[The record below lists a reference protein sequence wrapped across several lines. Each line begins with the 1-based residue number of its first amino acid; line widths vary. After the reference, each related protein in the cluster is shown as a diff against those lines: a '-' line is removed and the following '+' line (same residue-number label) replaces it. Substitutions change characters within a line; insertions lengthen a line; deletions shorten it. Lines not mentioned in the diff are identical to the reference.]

1 MDKSSEWLNIVEA
14 VKECKE
20 CPLHKFRKNP
30 VPGEGSLNAEVMLI
44 GEAPG
49 RREDETGRPFV
60 GAAGKYLN
68 ELLSKAGLKR
78 EDVFITNVVKC
89 RPPNNRDP
97 KPEEIMK
104 CSRHTNRI
112 IKLISPKVIVTL
124 GNHSGRYVIEYL
136 GGGRW
141 YGVTRA
147 RGKVH
152 DLMVLGLR
160 VKVLPTYHPAAALYN
175 PKLKGNLEMEYVR
188 LGEQVTSVNS
198 GRRSKG
204 RTLLDYFT

>member
-1 MDKSSEWLNIVEA
+1 MDKEKKWHDIVKA
-14 VKECKE
+14 IKECRE

-60 GAAGKYLN
+60 GAAGKYLD
-68 ELLSKAGLKR
+68 ELLSKAELKR
-78 EDVFITNVVKC
+78 EEVFITNVVKC

-97 KPEEIMK
+97 KPEEIMS
-104 CSRHTNRI
+104 CSTHTNRI

-147 RGKVH
+147 RGKVY
-152 DLMVLGLR
+152 DLVVLGLQI
-160 VKVLPTYHPAAALYN
+160 KVLPTYHPAAALYN
-175 PKLKGNLEMEYVR
+175 PKLKEYLEKDFIR
-188 LGEQVTSVNS
+188 LGEVVTSINS
-198 GRRSKG
+198 GSRSKG

>member
-1 MDKSSEWLNIVEA
+1 MGKEEEWTNIIESIKVCRA
-14 VKECKE
+14 
-20 CPLHKFRKNP
+20 CPLYKFRRNP
-30 VPGEGSLNAEVMLI
+30 VPGEGSLNATVMLI

-60 GAAGKYLN
+60 GAAGKYLD

-97 KPEEIMK
+97 KPEEILK
-104 CSRHTNRI
+104 CSGHTNRI
-112 IKLISPKVIVTL
+112 IKLISPKIIVTL
-124 GNHSGRYVIEYL
+124 GNHSGKYIIEFL
-136 GGGRW
+136 GRGRW

-147 RGKVH
+147 RGVVH
-152 DLMVLGLR
+152 ELVILNLH

-175 PKLKGNLEMEYVR
+175 PKLKDLLEKDFIR
-188 LGEQVTSVNS
+188 LGKVVTSINS
-198 GRRSKG
+198 GSKSKG
-204 RTLLDYFT
+204 RTLLDYLT